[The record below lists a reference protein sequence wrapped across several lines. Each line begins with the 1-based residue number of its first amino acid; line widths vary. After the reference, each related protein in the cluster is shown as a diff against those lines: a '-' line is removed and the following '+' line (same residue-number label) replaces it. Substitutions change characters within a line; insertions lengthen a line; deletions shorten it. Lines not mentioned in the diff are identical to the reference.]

1 MQMTAFIFCR
11 THTIKLLK
19 QPTKMASAVITQRK
33 TNLSNLLSLGNK
45 LSRLFKPKLLL
56 KSHRRTAKVDFKL
69 AKKLAAT
76 HAR

>member
-1 MQMTAFIFCR
+1 MTQFIVGGAHAITLFKQAAEMAR
-11 THTIKLLK
+11 TMV
-19 QPTKMASAVITQRK
+19 PQRK
-33 TNLSNLLSLGNK
+33 THLGNLLSLGNK

-56 KSHRRTAKVDFKL
+56 KSHRRTAKVVFKL